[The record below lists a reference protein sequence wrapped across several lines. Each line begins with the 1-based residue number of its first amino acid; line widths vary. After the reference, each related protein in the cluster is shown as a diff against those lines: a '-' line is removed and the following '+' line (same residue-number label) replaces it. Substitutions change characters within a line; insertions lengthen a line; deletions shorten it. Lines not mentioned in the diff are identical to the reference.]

1 MNIQIKSL
9 LFACCV
15 LMALVG
21 CGGGGGG
28 SAASIDTTIPGIA
41 TTSSVAVVSAT
52 Q

>member
-21 CGGGGGG
+21 CGGGGG
-28 SAASIDTTIPGIA
+28 SAASTDTTIPGIA